1 MRRWKGRDPVKY
13 KCRLGDR
20 QDGFSRILANTG
32 WLLGGKGVGAVLSLA
47 YLAIVTRTLGV
58 ADFGRFALVLSAATV
73 IKTITSF
80 DSWQIVVRY
89 GQTHLATGNADALN
103 RVLRFCILIDLASA
117 VVGGAI
123 AAFII
128 LAFGG
133 LLELPPGMGWQA
145 WIFCMVMMITIRSS
159 PTGILRLFDRFDS
172 AALAET
178 MIPVGRM
185 IGAVAALWLM
195 PTITGFLIAWGAAE
209 LLCAIAYWWLALR
222 EGRGRIGQW
231 RAGRAMDARTENPG
245 IIGFLTATN
254 LQTSLS
260 SMGQQVAVLVVGLF
274 VGPVGAGLYRLA
286 NQLANSLTKISGLLS
301 RSIFVELSRSG
312 SQGGEA
318 LGALFRRTN
327 RLALVAGAVIIALIL
342 IIGHPLL
349 GLIAGRD
356 FLPAYPLLLLLG
368 IAACIDLIG
377 VSYRPLLMATDRA
390 GLSLR
395 ITFISTALL
404 LGMQAALLPLY
415 GTIGAASANIVAAI
429 AGFVMMGL
437 ASRNAVRAQG

>member
-1 MRRWKGRDPVKY
+1 VIAKRQPDQP
-13 KCRLGDR
+13 
-20 QDGFSRILANTG
+20 QDGFSRILRNTG
-32 WLLGGKGVGAVLSLA
+32 WLLGGKGVGAVLSLV

-73 IKTITSF
+73 IRAITSF
-80 DSWQIVVRY
+80 DSWQIIVRY
-89 GQTHLATGNADALN
+89 GQTHLATGNANALN

-117 VVGGAI
+117 AVGGLI
-123 AAFII
+123 AAIII
-128 LAFGG
+128 LVFGN
-133 LLELPPGMGWQA
+133 LLALPPGMGLAA
-145 WIFCMVMMITIRSS
+145 WLFCMVMMITIRSS
-159 PTGILRLFDRFDS
+159 PMGILRLFDRFDS
-172 AALAET
+172 AAFAET

-185 IGAVAALWLM
+185 IGSLAALAWM
-195 PTITGFLIAWGAAE
+195 PSITGFLIAWGVAE
-209 LLCAIAYWWLALR
+209 LLCALAYWWLALK

-231 RAGRAMDARTENPG
+231 TEGRAMDARAENPG

-260 SMGQQVAVLVVGLF
+260 SMGQQVAVLIVGLF

-349 GLIAGRD
+349 GLVAGRD